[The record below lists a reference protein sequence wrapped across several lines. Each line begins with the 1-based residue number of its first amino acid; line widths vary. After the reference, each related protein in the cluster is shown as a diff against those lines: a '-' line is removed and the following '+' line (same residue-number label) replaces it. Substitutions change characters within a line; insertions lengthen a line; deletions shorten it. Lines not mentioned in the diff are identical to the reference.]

1 MCEIIFRGKRVDNGK
16 WVYGDLI
23 HYENGEVAI
32 IQKKFSKF
40 GYEATEIHY
49 RIKVI
54 PETVGQYTGLTDK
67 NGTKI
72 FEGDIV
78 KVTNCDGIIDCCDC
92 GVGKVIFHLGMWYIA
107 GDVNNSLY
115 ILNKVFYI
123 EVIGNIHDNPAPP
136 EGSKYGC

>member
-1 MCEIIFRGKRVDNGK
+1 MNREILFRGKRVDNGE
-16 WVYGDLI
+16 WIYGDLI

-49 RIKVI
+49 RVKVT

-72 FEGDIV
+72 FEGDIMCNWWCV
-78 KVTNCDGIIDCCDC
+78 VEFCCGSFC
-92 GVGKVIFHLGMWYIA
+92 IN
-107 GDVNNSLY
+107 GDSPLSLWTSEE
-115 ILNKVFYI
+115 I
-123 EVIGNIHDNPAPP
+123 IGNIH
-136 EGSKYGC
+136 EQGV